1 MNFVKF
7 ASKKGSLVLHGM
19 AKNSS
24 AVLVLTLIFMKK
36 SLWLCKDIS
45 RQGVL
50 MLKPKKKHKKPTW
63 LDWHLNGLDI
73 EVFFYK

>member
-24 AVLVLTLIFMKK
+24 AVLVLTLIFVKIPYDSVK
-36 SLWLCKDIS
+36 ILVDKAC
-45 RQGVL
+45 
-50 MLKPKKKHKKPTW
+50 
-63 LDWHLNGLDI
+63 
-73 EVFFYK
+73 